1 MIAIDLGS
9 NSFRCIEYD
18 CETKQF
24 GRSFECIVKTADRMH
39 ETGIIS
45 DGAVERVVAALKGAD
60 DVLDLK
66 SNDVRA
72 VTTQAMRMASNAED
86 VISTIKEQSGVA
98 FEIINSDEEAF
109 YTLIAVEA
117 RLQALQLESSH
128 FVLIDVGG
136 GSTEI
141 IFYNEGTMQSRS
153 FPIGIVTTA
162 QVCEEHQNFHTYLDK
177 QFQDLVTY
185 VRHYYENVGKPHVFI
200 ATAGT
205 PTTMAAYLLGM
216 NYQDYDV
223 DKINGYR
230 LSLEG
235 TQQALDGLMALSEEK
250 RAEVV
255 GVGRESLILA
265 GIVIVQKLYDVLG
278 FNEAVVIDD
287 GVREG
292 VAIDY
297 CQKANASTRSNSSNP
312 YGRDLSV

>member
-24 GRSFECIVKTADRMH
+24 GRSFERIVKTADRMH
-39 ETGIIS
+39 ETGLIS

-60 DVLDLK
+60 AALDLK
-66 SNDVRA
+66 ANDVRA
-72 VTTQAMRMASNAED
+72 VTTQAMRMASNADD
-86 VISTIKEQSGVA
+86 VINTIKEQSGVT

-162 QVCEEHQNFHTYLDK
+162 QICDEHRNIHAYLDAL
-177 QFQDLVTY
+177 FQDLLAY
-185 VRHYYENVGKPHVFI
+185 VMHYYERVGKPHVFI

-216 NYQDYDV
+216 NYEDYDV

-230 LSLEG
+230 LSIEG

-265 GIVIVQKLYDVLG
+265 GIIIIQKLYDVLG
-278 FNEAVVIDD
+278 FKEAVVIDD

-297 CQKANASTRSNSSNP
+297 CQKS
-312 YGRDLSV
+312 

>member
-24 GRSFECIVKTADRMH
+24 GRSFESIVKTADRMH
-39 ETGIIS
+39 ETGLIS
-45 DGAVERVVAALKGAD
+45 DGAVERVVAALKGAN

-66 SNDVRA
+66 ANKVRA
-72 VTTQAMRMASNAED
+72 VTTQAMRMASNADD
-86 VISTIKEQSGVA
+86 VINTIKEQSGVA
-98 FEIINSDEEAF
+98 FEIINSDDEAF

-162 QVCEEHQNFHTYLDK
+162 QICEEHQNIHAYLDE

-185 VRHYYENVGKPHVFI
+185 VKHYYESIGKPHVFI

-216 NYQDYDV
+216 NYKDYDV

-230 LSLEG
+230 LSLAG

-278 FNEAVVIDD
+278 FEEAVVIDD

-297 CQKANASTRSNSSNP
+297 CRKS
-312 YGRDLSV
+312 

>member
-18 CETKQF
+18 CQTKQF
-24 GRSFECIVKTADRMH
+24 NRSFERIVKTADKMH
-39 ETGIIS
+39 ETGLIS
-45 DGAVERVVAALKGAD
+45 DDAVTRVINAIKEAD
-60 DVLDLK
+60 KVLDLTVQ
-66 SNDVRA
+66 DVKA
-72 VTTQAMRMASNAED
+72 VTTQAMRMASNTDD
-86 VISTIKEQSGVA
+86 VMSKIKEQSGVD
-98 FEIINSDEEAF
+98 FEIINTDDEAY

-117 RLQALQLESSH
+117 RLKALKIESHH
-128 FVLIDVGG
+128 FALIDVGG
-136 GSTEI
+136 GSSEI
-141 IFYNEGTMQSRS
+141 IFYKDGQMQSKS

-162 QVCEEHQNFHTYLDK
+162 QICDRHEDIDSYLEE
-177 QFQDLVTY
+177 QFKDVVTFIDD
-185 VRHYYENVGKPHVFI
+185 YYAKEPRPTAFI

-216 NYQDYDV
+216 NYQNYDV

-230 LSLEG
+230 LSLDG

-250 RAEVV
+250 RAEIV

-265 GIVIVQKLYDVLG
+265 GIVIVQKLYDVLC
-278 FNEAVVIDD
+278 FDEAVVIDD

-297 CQKANASTRSNSSNP
+297 CRNI
-312 YGRDLSV
+312 

>member
-24 GRSFECIVKTADRMH
+24 GRSFERIVKTADRMH
-39 ETGIIS
+39 ETGLIS
-45 DGAVERVVAALKGAD
+45 DGALERVVAALKGAD

-66 SNDVRA
+66 TNVVRA
-72 VTTQAMRMASNAED
+72 VTTQAMRMASNADE
-86 VISTIKEQSGVA
+86 VITKIKEQTGVE
-98 FEIINSDEEAF
+98 FEIINSDDEANF
-109 YTLIAVEA
+109 TLIAVEA
-117 RLQALQLESSH
+117 RLQALKLESTH

-162 QVCEEHQNFHTYLDK
+162 QICDEHQNIHAYLDG
-177 QFQDLVTY
+177 QFLDVFTY
-185 VRHYYENVGKPHVFI
+185 IKHYYESVGKPQVFI

-223 DKINGYR
+223 DKINGYK
-230 LSLEG
+230 LSLTG
-235 TQQALDGLMALSEEK
+235 TQQALDGLMAMGEAE

-265 GIVIVQKLYDVLG
+265 GIVIVQQLYDVLG
-278 FNEAVVIDD
+278 FDEAVVIDD

-297 CQKANASTRSNSSNP
+297 CRK
-312 YGRDLSV
+312 G

>member
-18 CETKQF
+18 CQTKQF
-24 GRSFECIVKTADRMH
+24 NRSFERIVKTADKMH
-39 ETGIIS
+39 ETGLIS
-45 DGAVERVVAALKGAD
+45 DDAVTRVINAIKEAD
-60 DVLDLK
+60 KVLDLTVQ
-66 SNDVRA
+66 DVKA
-72 VTTQAMRMASNAED
+72 VTTQAMRMASNTDD
-86 VISTIKEQSGVA
+86 VMSKIKEQSGVD
-98 FEIINSDEEAF
+98 FEIINTDDEAY

-117 RLQALQLESSH
+117 RLKALKIESHH
-128 FVLIDVGG
+128 FALIDVGG
-136 GSTEI
+136 GSSEI
-141 IFYNEGTMQSRS
+141 IFYKDGQMQSKS

-162 QVCEEHQNFHTYLDK
+162 QICDRHEDIDSYLEE
-177 QFQDLVTY
+177 QFKDVVTFIDD
-185 VRHYYENVGKPHVFI
+185 YYAKEPRPTAFI

-216 NYQDYDV
+216 NYQNYDV

-230 LSLEG
+230 LSLDG

-250 RAEVV
+250 RAEIV

-265 GIVIVQKLYDVLG
+265 GIVVVQKLYDVLG
-278 FNEAVVIDD
+278 FDEAVVIDD

-297 CQKANASTRSNSSNP
+297 CQNC
-312 YGRDLSV
+312 